1 MLPEGLK
8 ILKYAEVEDGLNLA
22 KLIDAAVYRISG
34 EGAPLDG
41 RAAQVLSDEAARLN
55 ALFACSFA
63 EGTVTLTV
71 GDLEHCGAGLL
82 VKALAA
88 AGVVSGWQDL
98 RMERLT
104 VGKWNAEAGAVLPL
118 I

>member
-55 ALFACSFA
+55 ALFAGKIDTCRHRHSYGGSA
-63 EGTVTLTV
+63 
-71 GDLEHCGAGLL
+71 GAGLPVGREYRL
-82 VKALAA
+82 V
-88 AGVVSGWQDL
+88 
-98 RMERLT
+98 E
-104 VGKWNAEAGAVLPL
+104 
-118 I
+118 